1 MIRTINVCEHN
12 IQVMPP
18 RVISLASVTPTELF
32 PNQVGI
38 KGSEIVTRYVQN
50 LTGSDLYLS
59 FGVSDANGGPS
70 CDDLVNFHAVITDKQ
85 LFDCFPH
92 RQRVCCY
99 GSARGL
105 VATTELRRTDL
116 SH

>member
-1 MIRTINVCEHN
+1 
-12 IQVMPP
+12 MPP
-18 RVISLASVTPTELF
+18 RVILLASATPTELF
-32 PNQVGI
+32 PDQVGI

-50 LTGSDLYLS
+50 LTGADLYLS
-59 FGVSDANGGPS
+59 FGVSDGAGGPS
-70 CDDLVNFHAVITDKQ
+70 CNDSNNFHAVITDRQ

-92 RQRVCCY
+92 RQRVSCY
-99 GSARGL
+99 GANRGL